1 MIVFKNYF
9 RIVLKHLGII
19 VMFISIS
26 VGSAILNTTA
36 SPDEANDYRVKV
48 AIFDSDDS
56 DLSRNFA
63 EYIDE
68 FTEIVSGISNEPKE
82 MQDALYNGEVNV
94 ILLVPEG
101 FGADLVA
108 GREPKIQMKKSIES
122 LGAFAEFLINRYCF
136 TAEMVSGAIAGDD
149 AAEIPIET
157 TRDEATVAEILS
169 DYEWGEV
176 EFMETET
183 VEKTDAEKLATF
195 YSFENYALLSILIFT
210 IGTIMCVFN
219 REEIRKRNLVSSLKP
234 KSLSA
239 QLFLGH
245 LVLATTVWAIFVVIS
260 IIIYGSAALGF
271 EGILFAAN
279 SLCFSFTATAL
290 AYLIGSLV
298 KNQNVI
304 SGIQNTV
311 ALGLSFISGCFVPLE
326 YLDAGLVNFSKIFP
340 SYWFISGNAK
350 IAAGE
355 NMLTNCFVV
364 LGFGILYFVVAGI
377 LTRKKVVKSKKV

>member
-1 MIVFKNYF
+1 
-9 RIVLKHLGII
+9 
-19 VMFISIS
+19 
-26 VGSAILNTTA
+26 
-36 SPDEANDYRVKV
+36 
-48 AIFDSDDS
+48 
-56 DLSRNFA
+56 
-63 EYIDE
+63 
-68 FTEIVSGISNEPKE
+68 
-82 MQDALYNGEVNV
+82 
-94 ILLVPEG
+94 
-101 FGADLVA
+101 
-108 GREPKIQMKKSIES
+108 
-122 LGAFAEFLINRYCF
+122 
-136 TAEMVSGAIAGDD
+136 
-149 AAEIPIET
+149 
-157 TRDEATVAEILS
+157 
-169 DYEWGEV
+169 
-176 EFMETET
+176 
-183 VEKTDAEKLATF
+183 
-195 YSFENYALLSILIFT
+195 
-210 IGTIMCVFN
+210 MCVFN

-234 KSLSA
+234 RSLSA

-271 EGILFAAN
+271 EGILFAVN

-340 SYWFISGNAK
+340 SYWFISGNTK